1 MKITVKKAIELL
13 SQNDSESE
21 ILFWFRTSGDM
32 DATDD
37 EWKKIYDDSQG
48 LEENIDEYVNGW
60 LEEVREEE

>member
-13 SQNDSESE
+13 SQNDSEAE

-37 EWKKIYDDSQG
+37 EWKKIYDDSEG
-48 LEENIDEYVNGW
+48 LEDTITEFVNGW

>member
-1 MKITVKKAIELL
+1 MKITVKKAIDLL
-13 SQNDSESE
+13 SQHDSESE

-60 LEEVREEE
+60 LEEVREED